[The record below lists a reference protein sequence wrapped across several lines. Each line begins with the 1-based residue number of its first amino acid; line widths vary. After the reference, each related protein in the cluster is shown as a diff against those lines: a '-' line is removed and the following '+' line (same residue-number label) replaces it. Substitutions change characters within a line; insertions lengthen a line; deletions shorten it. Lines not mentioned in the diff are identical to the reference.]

1 MVTGWARPSMLTW
14 MSFLRTVSSSSVKV
28 TKRTSFSVPPGV
40 AVRLRVTG
48 VSVSPMTAVAE
59 APVVT
64 SSYLPPSTLV
74 MVAVS
79 SEAS

>member
-1 MVTGWARPSMLTW
+1 M
-14 MSFLRTVSSSSVKV
+14 VKV
-28 TKRTSFSVPPGV
+28 TTPPSASETPEV
-40 AVRLRVTG
+40 AMLKVV
-48 VSVSPMTAVAE
+48 VSMVSPMTAVAV